1 MTEKHLTIK
10 GVRHDIP
17 AVFTVPERTA
27 AAPAVIL
34 IHGTGSD
41 KNEVGNMFG
50 RLAAA
55 LERRGIA
62 SIRFDFAGCGD
73 SPASPLELT
82 FKGEISDL
90 DAVFDY
96 ARKTDAVDSR
106 RIALL
111 GFSQGARV
119 AADLMGRRGDE
130 IPAAVFW
137 SGACQQGVHDIFE
150 TWRDTYYA
158 DAVKNGYAVL
168 PSTWRDDLWLTKDW
182 FDEIRASRPLDYLA
196 RYKGALLAIAGELDD
211 LVPFA
216 HAAEIA
222 AAVGGGDASSFVFK
236 GVGHTY
242 NAGTGQNDLS
252 EQVIAMTADWLAER
266 LKGKENE

>member
-1 MTEKHLTIK
+1 MTEKRLTIK
-10 GVRHDIP
+10 GAHYDIP
-17 AVFTVPERTA
+17 AVFTVPDRTGA
-27 AAPAVIL
+27 VPAVVL

-50 RLAAA
+50 RLASA
-55 LERRGIA
+55 LEWRGIA

-82 FKGEISDL
+82 FKGEVGDL
-90 DAVFDY
+90 DAVFDC
-96 ARKTDAVDSR
+96 ARGSAAIDAR

-182 FDEIRASRPLDYLA
+182 FDEIGASRPLDCLA
-196 RYKGALLAIAGELDD
+196 RYKGAMLAIAGELDD
-211 LVPFA
+211 LVPCA

-222 AAVGGGDASSFVFK
+222 GAVAGGDAASCVFK

-242 NAGTGQNDLS
+242 NAGAGINDLS

-266 LKGKENE
+266 LKGKSNE